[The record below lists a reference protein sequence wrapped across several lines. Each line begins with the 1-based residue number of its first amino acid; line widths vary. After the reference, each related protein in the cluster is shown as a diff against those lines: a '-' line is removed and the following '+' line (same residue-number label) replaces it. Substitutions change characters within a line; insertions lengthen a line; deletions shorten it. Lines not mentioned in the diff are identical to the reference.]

1 MQTKCHRNLTR
12 LYYSHNNFSTPK
24 CIK

>member
-12 LYYSHNNFSTPK
+12 LY
-24 CIK
+24 